1 MTIDEARAKAH
12 QQYDDCM
19 FCPGC
24 SKLLTGLHMGSR
36 CYTNWIERKAQQVLE
51 NSKKSHDRS
60 SKIQRKVMTGGSEKT
75 IIIGL
80 AIAVIIGI
88 GIVCLM
94 DALRNKLK

>member
-36 CYTNWIERKAQQVLE
+36 CYTNWIERKAQQILE
-51 NSKKSHDRS
+51 NSKKS
-60 SKIQRKVMTGGSEKT
+60 EEP
-75 IIIGL
+75 IIIE
-80 AIAVIIGI
+80 IEIG
-88 GIVCLM
+88 CLK
-94 DALRNKLK
+94 NKLK

>member
-1 MTIDEARAKAH
+1 MTIDEARAH

-36 CYTNWIERKAQQVLE
+36 CYTNWKERH
-51 NSKKSHDRS
+51 NRS
-60 SKIQRKVMTGGSEKT
+60 PKIRRKVMTGGSDEP

-88 GIVCLM
+88 VCLK
-94 DALRNKLK
+94 NKLK

>member
-36 CYTNWIERKAQQVLE
+36 CYTNWIERK
-51 NSKKSHDRS
+51 
-60 SKIQRKVMTGGSEKT
+60 VMTGGSDEP

-94 DALRNKLK
+94 DALKNKLK

>member
-36 CYTNWIERKAQQVLE
+36 CYTNWIERKAQQILE
-51 NSKKSHDRS
+51 NSKKGHDKVRS
-60 SKIQRKVMTGGSEKT
+60 LSSS
-75 IIIGL
+75 
-80 AIAVIIGI
+80 GI
-88 GIVCLM
+88 GIVCL
-94 DALRNKLK
+94 RNKLK

>member
-51 NSKKSHDRS
+51 NSKKS
-60 SKIQRKVMTGGSEKT
+60 EEP

>member
-24 SKLLTGLHMGSR
+24 SKLLTGLHMES
-36 CYTNWIERKAQQVLE
+36 
-51 NSKKSHDRS
+51 RS
-60 SKIQRKVMTGGSEKT
+60 SKIRRKVMTGGSDEP

-80 AIAVIIGI
+80 AIAVIVGI

-94 DALRNKLK
+94 DALKNKLK

>member
-19 FCPGC
+19 FCPGSTWGVGATPTG
-24 SKLLTGLHMGSR
+24 SK
-36 CYTNWIERKAQQVLE
+36 ERH
-51 NSKKSHDRS
+51 NRS
-60 SKIQRKVMTGGSEKT
+60 SKIRRKVMTGGSDEP

-94 DALRNKLK
+94 DALKNKLK